1 MLLVASAG
9 DGSSGVGKVR
19 FAVRESDSPTDRL
32 EMFPSSDEG
41 KDGGGRFGSPVT
53 LSTDV
58 AMLSIADV
66 IGGTIGGTKFG
77 ISVALDVSVAVMLII
92 LEVVVISAT
101 PVVAREPLPSV
112 LDLKPSPAGVLSAGL
127 VATRGGNVVNSFG
140 RTSSG
145 IGVGEGEALTVSSVA
160 AVASAPR
167 SVEVDVVIGPLLPP
181 TDVVEVPFKT
191 ALSVTARLCSQMPR

>member
-1 MLLVASAG
+1 MPLVAR
-9 DGSSGVGKVR
+9 DGVGKVR

-41 KDGGGRFGSPVT
+41 MDGVGRFGSPVT

-66 IGGTIGGTKFG
+66 IGDTIGGTKFG
-77 ISVALDVSVAVMLII
+77 ISVALDVSVAVMLRM
-92 LEVVVISAT
+92 LEVVVLSAT
-101 PVVAREPLPSV
+101 PVVVREPLPSV

-145 IGVGEGEALTVSSVA
+145 IGVGEGEALTVSLVV
-160 AVASAPR
+160 AVASASR
-167 SVEVDVVIGPLLPP
+167 SVEVDVVMVPLSSL
-181 TDVVEVPFKT
+181 TDIVEVPFKT

>member
-32 EMFPSSDEG
+32 EMFPNSDEG
-41 KDGGGRFGSPVT
+41 MDGIGRFGSPVT

-77 ISVALDVSVAVMLII
+77 ISVALDVSVAVMLRM

-101 PVVAREPLPSV
+101 PVVVRELFPSV

-145 IGVGEGEALTVSSVA
+145 IGVGAGEALTVSLVV
-160 AVASAPR
+160 AVASAAR
-167 SVEVDVVIGPLLPP
+167 SVEVDAMIVPLLPL
-181 TDVVEVPFKT
+181 TDVVEVP
-191 ALSVTARLCSQMPR
+191 LSVTARLCSQMPR